1 MSVQHSPFLKNSLI
15 LIASTTAFALCA
27 CHDDANRASSHSTPP
42 ASSAQA
48 TPSAATTPAA
58 TARTRNDQNHL
69 AATYQDSKNDL
80 ELANAGA
87 GGGHSGHHGKGKG
100 GTSGD
105 DGTGMGGRSSK

>member
-1 MSVQHSPFLKNSLI
+1 MSVQHSPFLKSSFI
-15 LIASTTAFALCA
+15 LIASTAAFALCA
-27 CHDDANRASSHSTPP
+27 CHGDADRASSHSAPP

-48 TPSAATTPAA
+48 TPSAATTPAVG
-58 TARTRNDQNHL
+58 ARTNNDQNHL
-69 AATYQDSKNDL
+69 AATYQDSRNDL

-105 DGTGMGGRSSK
+105 DGSGMGGSSSR